1 MFLIYNGPVY
11 ERSKSVANRTYPIC
25 HGHLKRGTK
34 TSYTETELFEGE
46 TVKEPLVDI
55 LRCIS
60 VKRKVSNE
68 IIPSVKCSKLWTD
81 RAIIS
86 KRPSMTLA
94 KERQPSVTYILIP
107 PDICEHV

>member
-1 MFLIYNGPVY
+1 MPAEHIQLVMVIKKEG
-11 ERSKSVANRTYPIC
+11 
-25 HGHLKRGTK
+25 LKQATLK
-34 TSYTETELFEGE
+34 LSYSRGE
-46 TVKEPLVDI
+46 TAGKPLVDI

-68 IIPSVKCSKLWTD
+68 IIQSVKCSKLWTD

-86 KRPSMTLA
+86 KRPSMTQA
-94 KERQPSVTYILIP
+94 KERQPSVTYVLIP